1 LIFDIDWITILVYM
15 ALLSIGVSTIY
26 AVEYNPQNEIQ
37 FSMDSSY
44 GRQVIWIIVS
54 LIVGFGLLVID
65 SKFYTVFSYPIYGLM
80 LLLLL
85 IVLFLGITVS
95 GSTSWIEIEG
105 FRIQPAEFAKFGAAL
120 ALAKYLSSQGVQM
133 KQFKTKLIAFVI
145 FMQPAFL
152 IILQGDAGS
161 ALIFSAFI
169 LVLFRE
175 GLPYEFLILGLI
187 AVLLTLLALVINV
200 WLLIILLLLGSLVF
214 IYFQRQNRNL
224 IFVIIGL
231 FVMST
236 GLVLSVDYGFNEI
249 LQPHQRE
256 RINVL
261 IGKEYDLKG
270 SAYNLNQSKIAIG
283 SGGIWGKG
291 YLKGTQ
297 TQFNFVPE
305 QSTDFIFSTIG
316 EEHGFLGCS
325 VLIGLYLFLL
335 LRLIYLAERQRSKF
349 SRIYGYGVACLLFFH
364 LAINIGMTI
373 GLAPVIGI
381 PFPFISYG
389 GSAILSFTILVFV
402 FLKLDGDRLA
412 TLR

>member
-1 LIFDIDWITILVYM
+1 
-15 ALLSIGVSTIY
+15 
-26 AVEYNPQNEIQ
+26 
-37 FSMDSSY
+37 
-44 GRQVIWIIVS
+44 
-54 LIVGFGLLVID
+54 
-65 SKFYTVFSYPIYGLM
+65 
-80 LLLLL
+80 
-85 IVLFLGITVS
+85 
-95 GSTSWIEIEG
+95 
-105 FRIQPAEFAKFGAAL
+105 
-120 ALAKYLSSQGVQM
+120 
-133 KQFKTKLIAFVI
+133 
-145 FMQPAFL
+145 MQPAFL

-325 VLIGLYLFLL
+325 VLIG
-335 LRLIYLAERQRSKF
+335 
-349 SRIYGYGVACLLFFH
+349 
-364 LAINIGMTI
+364 
-373 GLAPVIGI
+373 
-381 PFPFISYG
+381 
-389 GSAILSFTILVFV
+389 
-402 FLKLDGDRLA
+402 
-412 TLR
+412 